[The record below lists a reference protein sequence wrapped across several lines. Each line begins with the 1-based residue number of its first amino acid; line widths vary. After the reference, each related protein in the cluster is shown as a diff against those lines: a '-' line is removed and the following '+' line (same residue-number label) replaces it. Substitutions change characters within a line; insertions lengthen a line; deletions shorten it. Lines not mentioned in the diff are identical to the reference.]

1 MVEIEIDP
9 ETRIGYILLQP
20 NMSASWRTN
29 LMVVGFLTFMC
40 AFVASY
46 MWFIGAVLV
55 VPFTGA
61 EIILLAVAT
70 GFFFHKNSY
79 REVIHFHE
87 DQVVIEKGR
96 HYPERHWEIQRAWV
110 RLFIKNA
117 DHIRY
122 LPTLS
127 LGSMGRSVEIGQFL
141 NEEDKEYLV
150 EQLSDLM
157 IKQNVD

>member
-1 MVEIEIDP
+1 VVEIEIDP
-9 ETRIGYILLQP
+9 ETNIGHILLQP

-29 LMVVGFLTFMC
+29 LMVVGFLAFMC

-79 REVIHFHE
+79 REVIHFKQ
-87 DQVVIEKGR
+87 DQIVIEKGR
-96 HYPERHWEIQRAWV
+96 HYPERDWQIQRGWA

-117 DHIRY
+117 EHIRY

-141 NEEDKEYLV
+141 NKEDKEYLV
-150 EQLSDLM
+150 KQLSDLM
-157 IKQNVD
+157 IKQNVE